1 MLKDLF
7 TLAISTTRPALD
19 WMLPYYPYYI
29 IAVFLGVTAY
39 LAFTAL
45 SSAAKDL
52 RRAPAKYLA
61 WNLAFLA
68 GLFLLLWLS
77 HRSFIIF
84 TDERRQL
91 QQALEYTRTGNLGL
105 LLSDSIMPFFF
116 AAVLKLGGLAAV
128 KTVVFLLLAVHFLL
142 WKLVL
147 EDVFKAG
154 ALLSAAVISL
164 CAAFCMACF
173 PDIVSYMSF
182 GYVLSSLAAYLA
194 LKHYAGAAGDKVYYL
209 LPAIA
214 LLALVFRQEC
224 VVLLPFIFLFLLF
237 SGAVKKRVWPL
248 LLACVLAL
256 PMLYSLW
263 QDETGMNAEPFD
275 RPLVAACSSSGRPV
289 QECYT
294 AGMTA
299 NRSYMLNTLM
309 LLSKLRNVR
318 KEELVDLAEE
328 TYDAPNPSL
337 KNAYYNLE
345 YRELWL
351 RLLTGAAFA
360 CLLLGA
366 FFLKPLRRQLGLLA
380 CLTALYF
387 AIFYLQKY
395 SVGDF
400 QRFYFYL
407 FPLYCCFFTVWLDAA
422 IKNCRSRCFA
432 GLTDKAAGKK
442 A

>member
-7 TLAISTTRPALD
+7 MLAISTLRPALD
-19 WMLPYYPYYI
+19 WMLPFYPYYI

-52 RRAPAKYLA
+52 RQAPAKYLT
-61 WNLAFLA
+61 WNMAFLA

-84 TDERRQL
+84 SDEKLQL
-91 QQALEYTRTGNLGL
+91 QQALEYARTGNPGL
-105 LLSDSIMPFFF
+105 LLSDSIMPLFF
-116 AAVLKLGGLAAV
+116 AAVLKLGGLTAV
-128 KTVVFLLLAVHFLL
+128 KTVIFLLLAVHFLL

-154 ALLSAAVISL
+154 TLLSAAVIFL
-164 CAAFCMACF
+164 CAGFCMACF

-194 LKHYAGAAGDKVYYL
+194 LKHCAETAGSGIYYL

-214 LLALVFRQEC
+214 LLAIVFRQEC
-224 VVLLPFIFLFLLF
+224 VVLLPFLFLFLLF
-237 SGAVKKRVWPL
+237 SGAVKKRIWPL

-275 RPLVAACSSSGRPV
+275 RALVAACAASGRPM

-294 AGMTA
+294 PGISA

-309 LLSKLRNVR
+309 LLSGLDNVR
-318 KEELVDLAEE
+318 KEEIVDLAEE
-328 TYDAPNPSL
+328 TYNAPNPSL
-337 KNAYYNLE
+337 RNVYYNLA

-351 RLLTGAAFA
+351 KLVTGAAFA
-360 CLLLGA
+360 CLLLGV
-366 FFLKPLRRQLGLLA
+366 FFLKPLRRRLGLLA

-407 FPLYCCFFTVWLDAA
+407 FPFYCCFFAVLLDAA
-422 IKNCRSRCFA
+422 IKRYRSRGFA
-432 GLTDKAAGKK
+432 GRTCAAGGGR
-442 A
+442 